1 MPKGAVGGAVGGT
14 IAGKKSDALCL
25 ILDFDSFLELEEWLG
40 DFVWLDEVFTEDFV
54 TEVGGVAGVVLEG
67 VAGDVLDTV
76 ELLVVSEKSRFLVPP
91 LNIAFTSSH
100 E

>member
-1 MPKGAVGGAVGGT
+1 M
-14 IAGKKSDALCL
+14 
-25 ILDFDSFLELEEWLG
+25 
-40 DFVWLDEVFTEDFV
+40 